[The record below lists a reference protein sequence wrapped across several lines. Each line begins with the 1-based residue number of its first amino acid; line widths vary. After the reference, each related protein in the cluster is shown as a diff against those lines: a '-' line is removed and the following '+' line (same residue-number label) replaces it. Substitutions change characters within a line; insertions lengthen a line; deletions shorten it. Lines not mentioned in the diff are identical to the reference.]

1 MQPARLLCPWDSSGK
16 NTGVGCHALLQ
27 RNLPKPTA
35 LTSPVLAGGFFTT
48 SSTSDSESEGWEKV
62 ENVHLESCSQV
73 LEEAGSIQDVVQF
86 TGIFKALK
94 TMNRIRL

>member
-1 MQPARLLCPWDSSGK
+1 MPCPPPGDLPDPEIKPA
-16 NTGVGCHALLQ
+16 T
-27 RNLPKPTA
+27 